1 METHMEGATLAP
13 LPPTLAER
21 VANLPRVPGV
31 ACDDEVAEWI
41 ADNWGLNVLG
51 KTGVLHPHPRLAVAR
66 KRLERLG
73 VKRAMQEALAAGGG
87 VLSVAPNVPRETSN
101 LPADF
106 RHHYHAMLPNVQ
118 PNDSGRIA
126 SAAQVSVSTCGHL
139 WGQCDCMSRSGNVVF
154 STHSAYY
161 ASPDAYDEQ
170 LVKAR
175 AICAYAVINTFAGAG
190 GVRYRGESTWCLEP
204 TPDGVLVSEHVRGN
218 HYAYRHPHP
227 GWLMSPVVQL
237 LKGSYLVNE
246 VVFQLGETVLVRTVR
261 SAAPPLGDWGIND
274 DWSTIT
280 TRNATEGGMWRAGT
294 LSGASGTR
302 PTDTAL
308 QVLQVDEYVML
319 PGAVSLRLR
328 TAPRP
333 VIISPS
339 ILGEVAARMV
349 NTPRDAAALQDATWH
364 ARRAYERADFPP
376 SLMAEAITFTAQLAL
391 THNAAVE
398 ANAAATV
405 ARTYGSLFRFHHAAT
420 TYNLGRVIGLM
431 PIVAALSVV
440 CVIVG
445 LVWAY
450 VPDYHHL
457 VAGIVSASALVF
469 CCAFGVRTALLNLHL
484 WGAGATWARSVR
496 GRRGAAVMVPTAIPP
511 LMQAEPVDEEAPERP
526 MRTDAV
532 IDLAGAEEAP
542 ARQRTANPVVVAD
555 GLVTA
560 THVPLPILPSLQA
573 EVQGVRNRVC
583 LDVPLITEEALD
595 LSIQTFM
602 SDPAFAPAWGP
613 PIEWGSREAEVAR
626 WIKTQPLGMQPRLQK
641 AWRQSGKKLA
651 PAAFAKD
658 AFIKVEKTHKQGD
671 PRIIQALSDQLK
683 VFLSPYIGRVGSVLR
698 KAFDGLSGVMFA
710 SGRSADEIAGRLE
723 TWWDEERVSS
733 ALGVPWIVE
742 ADHSRFDAHAAD
754 GLKDVFG
761 LVLVHHAVPEDVV
774 DAYSKSQPVGVT
786 KSGVRY
792 DAGFGLCS
800 GSPETSCAGTL
811 WNGVSYRAA
820 AGEAQLSVAKGIFLG
835 DDNCGVIRDPLSRSR
850 EQLVADLTEA
860 YVRFGLTTDIVLHDS
875 LNTVEFAS
883 RRFWPLA
890 SGRRR
895 LGAKPGRAIS
905 RLGLRIYPSQSA
917 NLAAD
922 LISLWQD
929 NAHVPFLRVVLK
941 HYRRLTAGTKAKW
954 GHRREWD
961 AEIHAADHGVAHPVD
976 TWVMTRQL
984 YGLGPDD
991 EASLDAYLAGVQVIP
1006 SVISHRVIDRLLEV
1020 DVGVEV

>member
-1 METHMEGATLAP
+1 MEGGIVTP
-13 LPPTLAER
+13 LPRPPAER
-21 VANLPRVPGV
+21 FANLPRVPGV
-31 ACDDEVAEWI
+31 ACDDEEAEWI
-41 ADNWGLNVLG
+41 ATNWGLNVLG
-51 KTGVLHPHPRLAVAR
+51 KGGPLHPHPRLAVAR

-73 VKRAMQEALAAGGG
+73 VKRAYAEAQAAGGG

-118 PNDSGRIA
+118 PNDRGRIA
-126 SAAQVSVSTCGHL
+126 SAGQVSVSSCGHL
-139 WGQCDCMSRSGNVVF
+139 WGECDCMSRSANVVF

-161 ASPDAYDEQ
+161 ASPEAYDEQ

-175 AICAYAVINTFAGAG
+175 ALCAYAVVNVFSGAG
-190 GVRYRGESTWCLEP
+190 GVRYRGESTWCIEP
-204 TPDGVLVSEHVRGN
+204 TAEGVLISEHVRGN

-227 GWLMSPVVQL
+227 GWLLAPVVQL
-237 LKGSYLVNE
+237 PRGGYLINE
-246 VVFQLGETVLVRTVR
+246 VVDQLGETVLVRTSR
-261 SAAPPLGDWGIND
+261 SAAQPAGDWGIND

-280 TRNATEGGMWRAGT
+280 SRSATGGGMWRAGT
-294 LSGASGTR
+294 LSGASGTK
-302 PTDTAL
+302 PTDIAL
-308 QVLQVDEYVML
+308 KELQVDEYVML

-333 VIISPS
+333 IVISPT

-349 NTPRDAAALQDATWH
+349 NQPRDAAALQDATWH
-364 ARRAYERADFPP
+364 ARRAYERSDFPP

-420 TYNLGRVIGLM
+420 TYNLGRVVGLG
-431 PIVAALSVV
+431 PIVVAILVMCVV
-440 CVIVG
+440 VG
-445 LVWAY
+445 LTWAY

-457 VAGIVSASALVF
+457 VAGTISAAALVF

-484 WGAGATWARSVR
+484 WGAGATWARTVR
-496 GRRGAAVMVPTAIPP
+496 ERRGTHVMVPTSIPAT
-511 LMQAEPVDEEAPERP
+511 LSAEPVDEEAPVRP
-526 MRTDAV
+526 SRAGAV
-532 IDLAGAEEAP
+532 IDLAGAEETP
-542 ARQRTANPVVVAD
+542 ARQRATNPVVVAD

-560 THVPLPILPSLQA
+560 THVPLPILPTLQA
-573 EVQGVRNRVC
+573 ELQGVRNRVC
-583 LDVPLITEEALD
+583 LNVPLITEEALD
-595 LSIQTFM
+595 RALDTFM
-602 SDPAFAPAWGP
+602 SDPAFAPLWESTL
-613 PIEWGSREAEVAR
+613 EWNTREAEVQR
-626 WIKTQPLGMQPRLQK
+626 WIKTQPAGMQPRLQK
-641 AWRQSGKKLA
+641 AWRQSGQKLA
-651 PAAFAKD
+651 PAAFQKD
-658 AFIKVEKTHKQGD
+658 AFVKVEKTHKQGD

-683 VFLSPYIGRVGSVLR
+683 VHLSPYIGRVGTALR

-723 TWWDEERVSS
+723 GWWDEERVSS
-733 ALGVPWIVE
+733 APGVPWIIE
-742 ADHSRFDAHAAD
+742 ADHSRFDAHAAE
-754 GLKDVFG
+754 GLKGVFG
-761 LVLVHHAVPEDVV
+761 VALVHYTVPQDVI
-774 DAYSKSQPVGVT
+774 DAFDASQPVGVT
-786 KSGVRY
+786 KSGVKY

-800 GSPETSCAGTL
+800 GSPETSSAGTL
-811 WNGVSYRAA
+811 WNSVSYRAA
-820 AGEAQLSVAKGIFLG
+820 ARETQLGVARGVFLG
-835 DDNCGVIRDPLSRSR
+835 DDNCGVVRDSLSRSK
-850 EQLVADLTEA
+850 EQLTEDLA
-860 YVRFGLTTDIVLHDS
+860 AAFVRLGLTTEIVLHDS

-929 NAHVPFLRVVLK
+929 NAHVPFLRVVLT

-954 GHRREWD
+954 GQRREWD
-961 AEIHAADHGVAHPVD
+961 AEIHAADHGVAHPVE

-991 EASLDAYLAGVQVIP
+991 EEELNAYLSTVHSIP
-1006 SVISHRVIDRLLEV
+1006 SVISHRVINRLIEV